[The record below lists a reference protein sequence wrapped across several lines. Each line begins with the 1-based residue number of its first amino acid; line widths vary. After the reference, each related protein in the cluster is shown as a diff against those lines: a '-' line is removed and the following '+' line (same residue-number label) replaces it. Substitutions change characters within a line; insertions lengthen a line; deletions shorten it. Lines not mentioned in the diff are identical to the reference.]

1 MKNKH
6 KADISYPQGEIKATS
21 RETEIWERSAA
32 KHDKDGEPV
41 AAALSQH
48 LEYIAQEARDEY
60 EEIRQA
66 AEIQHKAAVEATKNE
81 ETL

>member
-1 MKNKH
+1 M
-6 KADISYPQGEIKATS
+6 KATT

-32 KHDKDGEPV
+32 KHDKAGEPV

-48 LEYIAQEARDEY
+48 LGHMAQEQRDEY

-66 AEIQHKAAVEATKNE
+66 AEVLHKAAKLEEA
-81 ETL
+81 L